1 MVASGTEFSMRMQFF
16 LKDELPTRKQ
26 PLHRQC
32 DDKCTNKGFIRG
44 RIENGPE
51 NRCRLVL
58 AGQKTI
64 QLGHDA
70 S

>member
-1 MVASGTEFSMRMQFF
+1 MVASGTEFNMRMQFF
-16 LKDELPTRKQ
+16 LKDERLTRKQ

-32 DDKCTNKGFIRG
+32 DDKCTDKGFIRG

-51 NRCRLVL
+51 NRCHPVL

-70 S
+70 A